1 MISAPLLLGLLLP
14 AEPPRTAVELSR
26 RSALCGGLAAAFAA
40 PALAADDIAAAR
52 DQIASSLTAVDDLFE
67 RYDSVT
73 AEQGGD
79 GIRRVLGTIVSANGK
94 NNSPLWRVDRAASP
108 IPVEEETQTIEE
120 RPSIESF
127 ETGTDTFDLVEKFKG
142 PAGASRDEVKALEKR
157 LVEALSSVEG
167 RLAELSASSSDM
179 GQKVPELRDALTL
192 LGSQLAS
199 MQHSKA
205 DRGKTER
212 QLKSKVDRD
221 EIDDI
226 AARLAGDKDDDL
238 DPTLVAK
245 QQVPAL
251 KCLSC
256 DRPLTMAPRTE
267 AGIFPPAA
275 YAGAAPSK
283 VESLG
288 RGPTPLDA
296 LGRRL

>member
-1 MISAPLLLGLLLP
+1 
-14 AEPPRTAVELSR
+14 
-26 RSALCGGLAAAFAA
+26 
-40 PALAADDIAAAR
+40 
-52 DQIASSLTAVDDLFE
+52 
-67 RYDSVT
+67 
-73 AEQGGD
+73 
-79 GIRRVLGTIVSANGK
+79 
-94 NNSPLWRVDRAASP
+94 
-108 IPVEEETQTIEE
+108 
-120 RPSIESF
+120 
-127 ETGTDTFDLVEKFKG
+127 
-142 PAGASRDEVKALEKR
+142 
-157 LVEALSSVEG
+157 
-167 RLAELSASSSDM
+167 M

-205 DRGKTER
+205 DRGKMER

-256 DRPLTMAPRTE
+256 DRPLTLAPRTE

-296 LGRRL
+296 LYAAGARAAVRARAARPAAAGHVAEPAGALPAAERDAVAADEPGGGRRCKKRVFLVESKKRVLVPPAPSPSPRCKMPRQYSPQNAR